1 MEREWSNKNKLKPI
15 CIFCDKPLSS
25 NYENVIVREA
35 VKPKGYPHR
44 WKEIG
49 LAHEECAEKNRDKI
63 EYDKYKTGG
72 ERDE

>member
-1 MEREWSNKNKLKPI
+1 MEREWRNKNKLKPI
-15 CIFCDKPLSS
+15 CIFCDKLLSS
-25 NYENVIVREA
+25 NYESVIVREA

-72 ERDE
+72 ER